1 MFIGL
6 HRYRIWGV
14 SLAELIVLLSMYV
27 FSALFY
33 YYAVFVSA
41 NGEGEPYERF
51 IFEQIIRLLFSIPI
65 WWLMIRKL
73 KEWPIWIKIM
83 LHCVLLPIY
92 VKGWQQTY
100 YWVADYFGLGHLWG
114 NGEIWDIYITT
125 LLYIIQFGVMH
136 GYSYHLQVK
145 EQQAREAALK
155 QLALQSEL
163 TALKAQLNPHFLY
176 NVFNTISASVPRELE
191 HTREMIASLAD
202 LFRYQ
207 LRATQEDLVPVEDEI
222 AFVKKYLELEK
233 ARYGTRLQLQLDIA
247 NDVLDKKIPPMILQP
262 LVENAIRHGIS
273 PKIDGGQVSI
283 QIHRFGEK
291 LQIQIADTGVGV
303 VDKKAIWSKGIG
315 LKNTAQ
321 RLEKMYGTVL
331 RLEDNLPSGLKIS
344 FEL

>member
-1 MFIGL
+1 MFTVL
-6 HRYRIWGV
+6 NRYRIWGV
-14 SLAELIVLLSMYV
+14 SLAELSVLLSLYV
-27 FSALFY
+27 FSGIFY
-33 YYAVFVSA
+33 YYAVFISA
-41 NGEGEPYERF
+41 NNQGEPYDRF
-51 IFEQIIRLLFSIPI
+51 IVEQVLRLLYSIPI

-73 KEWPIWIKIM
+73 KDWPIWVKIM
-83 LHCVLLPIY
+83 LHLLFLPVY
-92 VKGWQQTY
+92 VKVWQQTY
-100 YWVADYFGLGHLWG
+100 YWVADNFGLGHLWG
-114 NGEIWDIYITT
+114 NGAIWDVYITS

-145 EQQAREAALK
+145 EQQAKTAALK

-163 TALKAQLNPHFLY
+163 MALKAQLNPHFLY

-191 HTREMIASLAD
+191 GTREMIASLAD

-207 LRATQEDLVPVEDEI
+207 LRATQEDLVPVKDEI
-222 AFVKKYLELEK
+222 AFVQKYLELEK
-233 ARYGTRLQLQLDIA
+233 ARYGSRLHLQLDIA
-247 NDVLDKKIPPMILQP
+247 GDVLDKKIPPMILQP

-273 PKIDGGQVSI
+273 PKIEGGQVTV
-283 QIHRFGEK
+283 QIHRIGEK
-291 LQIQIADTGVGV
+291 LQVQIADTGVGV

>member
-1 MFIGL
+1 MFAGL
-6 HRYRIWGV
+6 YRYRIWDV
-14 SLAELIVLLSMYV
+14 SLIELSVLFSMYV
-27 FSALFY
+27 FSGIFY
-33 YYAVFVSA
+33 YYAVFISA
-41 NGEGEPYERF
+41 DGQGEPYDRF
-51 IFEQIIRLLFSIPI
+51 IVEQLLRLLFSIPI

-73 KEWPIWIKIM
+73 KDRPIWIKIL
-83 LHCVLLPIY
+83 LHLVLLPIY

-100 YWVADYFGLGHLWG
+100 YWVADNFGMGHLWG
-114 NGEIWDIYITT
+114 NGAIWDVYITS

-163 TALKAQLNPHFLY
+163 MALKAQLNPHFLY

-191 HTREMIASLAD
+191 GTREMIASLAD

-207 LRATQEDLVPVEDEI
+207 LRATQEDLVPVADEI
-222 AFVKKYLELEK
+222 TFVKKYLELEK
-233 ARYGTRLQLQLDIA
+233 ARYGARLQLQLDIA
-247 NDVLDKKIPPMILQP
+247 GDVLDKKIPPMILQP

-273 PKIDGGQVSI
+273 PKIEGGQVTV

-303 VDKKAIWSKGIG
+303 KDKKAIWSKGIG

-331 RLEDNLPSGLKIS
+331 HLEDNLPSGLKIS

>member
-1 MFIGL
+1 MFAEL
-6 HRYRIWGV
+6 YRYRIWGI
-14 SLAELIVLLSMYV
+14 SLIELSVLLSMYV
-27 FSALFY
+27 FSGIFY
-33 YYAVFVSA
+33 YYAVFISA
-41 NGEGEPYERF
+41 DGRGEPYDRF
-51 IFEQIIRLLFSIPI
+51 IVEQLLRLLFSIPI
-65 WWLMIRKL
+65 WWMMIRKL
-73 KEWPIWIKIM
+73 KDWPIWIKIL
-83 LHCVLLPIY
+83 LHLVLLPIY
-92 VKGWQQTY
+92 VKGWQQSY
-100 YWVADYFGLGHLWG
+100 YWVADNFGMGHLWG
-114 NGEIWDIYITT
+114 NGEIWDIYITS

-163 TALKAQLNPHFLY
+163 MALKAQLNPHFLY

-191 HTREMIASLAD
+191 GTREMIASLAD

-207 LRATQEDLVPVEDEI
+207 LRATQEDLVPVADEI
-222 AFVKKYLELEK
+222 TFVKKYLELEK
-233 ARYGTRLQLQLDIA
+233 ARYGARLQLQLDIA
-247 NDVLDKKIPPMILQP
+247 RDVLDKKIPPMILQP

-273 PKIDGGQVSI
+273 PKIEGGQVSVQI
-283 QIHRFGEK
+283 QRFGEK

-303 VDKKAIWSKGIG
+303 KDKKAIWSNGIG

-331 RLEDNLPSGLKIS
+331 CLEDNLPSGLKIS

>member
-1 MFIGL
+1 MFAGL

-14 SLAELIVLLSMYV
+14 SLIELSVLLSMYV
-27 FSALFY
+27 FSGIFY
-33 YYAVFVSA
+33 YYAVFISA
-41 NGEGEPYERF
+41 NGQGEPYDRF
-51 IFEQIIRLLFSIPI
+51 IVEQLLRLLFSIPI

-73 KEWPIWIKIM
+73 KDWPIWIKIL
-83 LHCVLLPIY
+83 LHLVLLPIY

-100 YWVADYFGLGHLWG
+100 YWVADNFGMGHLWG
-114 NGEIWDIYITT
+114 NGAIWDVYITS

-163 TALKAQLNPHFLY
+163 MALKAQLNPHFLY

-191 HTREMIASLAD
+191 GTREMIASLAD

-207 LRATQEDLVPVEDEI
+207 LRATQEDLVPVADEL

-233 ARYGTRLQLQLDIA
+233 ARYGARLQLQLDIA
-247 NDVLDKKIPPMILQP
+247 GDVLDKKIPPMILQP

-273 PKIDGGQVSI
+273 PKIEGGQVTV

-303 VDKKAIWSKGIG
+303 VDKKAIWSNGIG

>member
-1 MFIGL
+1 MFTKL
-6 HRYRIWGV
+6 LQYRIGSV
-14 SLAELIVLLSMYV
+14 SLAELSVLLSLYLV
-27 FSALFY
+27 SGIFY
-33 YYAVFVSA
+33 YYAVFISS
-41 NGEGEPYERF
+41 NGNGEPYDRF
-51 IFEQIIRLLFSIPI
+51 IIEQLLRLLFSFPI

-73 KEWPIWIKIM
+73 KKWPIWIKIA
-83 LHCVLLPIY
+83 LHLVLLPIY

-100 YWVADYFGLGHLWG
+100 YWVADNFDMGHLRG
-114 NGEIWDIYITT
+114 NGAIWDVYITS

-136 GYSYHLQVK
+136 AYSYHLQVK
-145 EQQAREAALK
+145 AQQAREAALK

-163 TALKAQLNPHFLY
+163 MALKAQLNPHFLY

-191 HTREMIASLAD
+191 GTREMIASLAD

-207 LRATQEDLVPVEDEI
+207 LRATQEDLVLVVDEI

-233 ARYGTRLQLQLDIA
+233 ARYGARLQLQLDIA
-247 NDVLDKKIPPMILQP
+247 GDVLDKKIPPMILQP

-273 PKIDGGQVSI
+273 PKIEGGQVSVQI
-283 QIHRFGEK
+283 QRFGER

-303 VDKKAIWSKGIG
+303 KDKKAIWSQGIG

-331 RLEDNLPSGLKIS
+331 HLEDNLPSGLKIS

>member
-1 MFIGL
+1 MFTGL
-6 HRYRIWGV
+6 QRYRIWGV
-14 SLAELIVLLSMYV
+14 SLTELSVLLSMYV
-27 FSALFY
+27 FSGIFY
-33 YYAVFVSA
+33 YYAVFISA
-41 NGEGEPYERF
+41 DGKGEPYDRF
-51 IFEQIIRLLFSIPI
+51 IVEQVLRLLFSIPI

-73 KEWPIWIKIM
+73 KDWPIWIKIL
-83 LHCVLLPIY
+83 LHLVLLPIY
-92 VKGWQQTY
+92 VKGWQQSY
-100 YWVADYFGLGHLWG
+100 YWVADHFGMGHLWG
-114 NGEIWDIYITT
+114 NGAIWDIYITS

-207 LRATQEDLVPVEDEI
+207 LRATQEDLVPVADEI

-233 ARYGTRLQLQLDIA
+233 ARYGARLHLQLEIA
-247 NDVLDKKIPPMILQP
+247 GDVLDKKIPPMILQP

-273 PKIDGGQVSI
+273 PKIEGGQVRV
-283 QIHRFGEK
+283 QIHRLGEK

-303 VDKKAIWSKGIG
+303 KDKKAIWSKGIG

>member
-1 MFIGL
+1 MFTGL

-14 SLAELIVLLSMYV
+14 TLAELMVYLGMYV
-27 FSALFY
+27 LSGLFY
-33 YYAVFVSA
+33 YYAVHFATNGNGGSA
-41 NGEGEPYERF
+41 NRF
-51 IFEQIIRLLFSIPI
+51 ILEQILRLLFSIPI
-65 WWLMIRKL
+65 WWMMIRIL
-73 KEWPIWIKIM
+73 KEWPIWVKII
-83 LHCVLLPIY
+83 LHCALVPIY
-92 VKGWQQTY
+92 VKGWQQTNY
-100 YWVADYFGLGHLWG
+100 RVAEQFGIGHMWG
-114 NGEIWDIYITT
+114 TGEFWDIYITT
-125 LLYIIQFGVMH
+125 LLYIIQFGVIH
-136 GYSYHLQVK
+136 AYSYHLKIK
-145 EQQAREAALK
+145 EQQAREAELK
-155 QLALQSEL
+155 RLALQSEL

-191 HTREMIASLAD
+191 GTREMIASLAD

-207 LRATQEDLVPVEDEI
+207 LRATQEDLVPVGDEI

-233 ARYGTRLQLQLDIA
+233 ARYGARLHLQLDIA
-247 NDVLDKKIPPMILQP
+247 GDVLDKKIPPMILQP

-273 PKIDGGQVSI
+273 PKIEGGQVTV

-291 LQIQIADTGVGV
+291 LRIQIADTGVGV
-303 VDKKAIWSKGIG
+303 KDKKAIWSKGIG

>member
-1 MFIGL
+1 MFAGL
-6 HRYRIWGV
+6 YRYRIWGV
-14 SLAELIVLLSMYV
+14 SLIELSVLFSMYV
-27 FSALFY
+27 FSGIFY
-33 YYAVFVSA
+33 YYAVFISA
-41 NGEGEPYERF
+41 DGQGEPYDRF
-51 IFEQIIRLLFSIPI
+51 IVEQLLRLLFSIPI

-73 KEWPIWIKIM
+73 KDRPIWIKIL
-83 LHCVLLPIY
+83 LHLVLLPIY

-100 YWVADYFGLGHLWG
+100 YWVADNFGMGHLWG
-114 NGEIWDIYITT
+114 NGAIWDVYITS

-163 TALKAQLNPHFLY
+163 MALKAQLNPHFLY

-191 HTREMIASLAD
+191 GTREMIASLAD

-207 LRATQEDLVPVEDEI
+207 LRATQEDLVPVADEI
-222 AFVKKYLELEK
+222 TFVKKYLELEK
-233 ARYGTRLQLQLDIA
+233 ARYGARLQLQLDIA
-247 NDVLDKKIPPMILQP
+247 GDVLDKKIPPMILQP

-273 PKIDGGQVSI
+273 PKIEGGQVTV

-303 VDKKAIWSKGIG
+303 KDKKAIWSKGIG

>member
-1 MFIGL
+1 MFAGL
-6 HRYRIWGV
+6 YRYRIWGV
-14 SLAELIVLLSMYV
+14 SLIELSVLFSMYV
-27 FSALFY
+27 FSGIFY
-33 YYAVFVSA
+33 YYAVFISA
-41 NGEGEPYERF
+41 NGQGEPYDRF
-51 IFEQIIRLLFSIPI
+51 IVEQLLRLLFSIPI

-73 KEWPIWIKIM
+73 KDRPIWIKIL
-83 LHCVLLPIY
+83 LHLVLLPIY

-100 YWVADYFGLGHLWG
+100 YWVADNFGMGHLWG
-114 NGEIWDIYITT
+114 NGAIWDVYITS

-163 TALKAQLNPHFLY
+163 MALKAQLNPHFLY

-191 HTREMIASLAD
+191 GTREMIASLAD

-207 LRATQEDLVPVEDEI
+207 LRATQEDLVPVADEI
-222 AFVKKYLELEK
+222 TFVKKYLELEK
-233 ARYGTRLQLQLDIA
+233 ARYGARLQLQLDIA
-247 NDVLDKKIPPMILQP
+247 GDVLDKKIPPMILQP

-273 PKIDGGQVSI
+273 PKIEGGQVTV

-303 VDKKAIWSKGIG
+303 KDKKAIWSKGIG